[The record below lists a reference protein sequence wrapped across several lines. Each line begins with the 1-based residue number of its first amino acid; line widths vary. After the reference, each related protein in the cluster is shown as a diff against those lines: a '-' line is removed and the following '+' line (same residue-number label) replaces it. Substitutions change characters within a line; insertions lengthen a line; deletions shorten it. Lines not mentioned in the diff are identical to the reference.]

1 MVRNYANTYFKVFL
15 PCPILLDILLLLHK
29 FCPRLWL
36 IPLKHRC
43 THQLDEYFKE
53 SWSYCIQV
61 NECKIMSFIMI
72 GPNKMVKITK
82 IFPIH
87 RRTYNVEERRFW
99 FFFLPYISV
108 YSFNLF
114 NVSVLMFPFI
124 NILSNKLRG
133 SKNNDNNNN
142 TRI

>member
-1 MVRNYANTYFKVFL
+1 MQILISKFSCPVRFCL
-15 PCPILLDILLLLHK
+15 ISLLLLHK

-43 THQLDEYFKE
+43 THQLDEYFKA
-53 SWSYCIQV
+53 SWSYCIEV